1 LINNFYNSKISQ
13 LKKSG
18 VKNPELDLK
27 LIITKSSNKKFYILN
42 ELNLKDINFNKFNS
56 YFKRRVKGEPISKI
70 FNKKEFWSLNFFVNN
85 NVLDPRPE
93 TEFIVETVINHYKNN
108 KKKLAICDIGTG
120 SGCLIISLLKQYKNS
135 IGVGIDISNQAIRIA
150 EKNAIKHKVN
160 DRLDLIF
167 DDWKNLSGKFDVI
180 VSNPPYI
187 KTLDYNNLPSE
198 VRNFDPKVSLLGGNT
213 GFEKFIEISSI
224 INLLMKKESIFVLE
238 IGDKQSE
245 FLIEKFKNK
254 SLCLIEIIRDYNG
267 IKRVLVFK
275 KMA

>member
-254 SLCLIEIIRDYNG
+254 SLCIIEIIRDYNG

>member
-1 LINNFYNSKISQ
+1 MINNFYNSKISQ

>member
-1 LINNFYNSKISQ
+1 MINNFYNSKISQ

-254 SLCLIEIIRDYNG
+254 NLCLIKIIRDYNG

>member
-1 LINNFYNSKISQ
+1 MINNFYNSKISQ

-213 GFEKFIEISSI
+213 GFEKFIEIS
-224 INLLMKKESIFVLE
+224 
-238 IGDKQSE
+238 
-245 FLIEKFKNK
+245 
-254 SLCLIEIIRDYNG
+254 
-267 IKRVLVFK
+267 
-275 KMA
+275 